1 MATGKSGTWQFNST
15 SAQSYLTMGAVKFIW
30 EEEYDIAS
38 NTSTVKITSMQL
50 LAGGDGY
57 GNQNYGLGNLWFNVD
72 IRTAEEELQYCG
84 RSLLE
89 SNPK

>member
-57 GNQNYGLGNLWFNVD
+57 GNQNYGLGNLWFHGSVKINGGVAA
-72 IRTAEEELQYCG
+72 T
-84 RSLLE
+84 RS
-89 SNPK
+89 